1 MEGHARAYTGQM
13 NPEANEAPEFRDY
26 LRLIWRRG
34 WILLACVIVIPLA
47 IYAYTSS
54 KEKIFESSTV
64 LQVQAPVNIDPTG
77 ATGVT
82 SSADTN
88 LDLIAALVST
98 SAVADEAARQLGLPE
113 GSLRGAAQ
121 GTADPDTGFLT
132 ITATGNTARRSQ
144 QTATAFGQALGTTRR
159 EQDTKR
165 LNEAITTVRQTLEN
179 TPKNDVTTRTQLRT
193 QLQRLTTLQQ
203 AKGQNVQTVEPAA
216 PGAQIAPHPKRNA
229 TVGLV
234 LAILIGAALI
244 SLAERMDRKIHKP
257 EDLERLTGV
266 PFLATIP
273 QEAFPGNE
281 DSADVHEAFQT
292 LRSSLTYFNADQQL
306 RTLLVVSGLKGEGK
320 TTVASNLA
328 VAYASS
334 GQRVLLVDA
343 DLRKPDAADR
353 FGVGEPAGLS
363 QVLAGTV
370 SLHDALR
377 PVGALGDRLRVLPA
391 GQIPPNASA
400 LLGSQR
406 MANLIGELER
416 EADLVILDSTPL
428 LNVSDAFPLLD
439 KASGIVALVRL
450 DKTPRDAVRRM
461 LKIID
466 SAGGNIL
473 GIVATDGKRRISGG
487 YGFGYGYGYGDAK
500 RKSTAQQVFIPDSA
514 TEGDSAA
521 SSNGSTTRV
530 PDESAS

>member
-1 MEGHARAYTGQM
+1 M
-13 NPEANEAPEFRDY
+13 NTEASEAPEFRDY
-26 LRLIWRRG
+26 LRLVWRRG
-34 WILLACVIVIPLA
+34 WIVIACVIVIPLA

-54 KEKIFESSTV
+54 KPKLFESSTV
-64 LQVQAPVNIDPTG
+64 LQVKPPVDVG
-77 ATGVT
+77 T
-82 SSADTN
+82 SGSTVSSSTNNN
-88 LDLIAALVST
+88 LDYVAAIVST

-113 GSLRGAAQ
+113 GSLRGRAQ
-121 GTADPDTGFLT
+121 GSADPDTGFIT
-132 ITATGNTARRSQ
+132 ITATGNSAKRSQ
-144 QTATAFGQALGTTRR
+144 QTATAFADALSTTRK
-159 EQDTKR
+159 EQDQKSLDEQIAATQK
-165 LNEAITTVRQTLEN
+165 TLDA
-179 TPKNDVTTRTQLRT
+179 TPKADVTTRTQLRT
-193 QLQRLTTLQQ
+193 QLQRLTTLRLAQR
-203 AKGQNVQTVEPAA
+203 QNTQTIEPARA
-216 PGAQIAPHPKRNA
+216 GAQIAPHPKRNA

-234 LAILIGAALI
+234 LAILIGAALV
-244 SLAERMDRKIHKP
+244 SMAERMDRRIHKP
-257 EDLERLTGV
+257 EDLERMTGL

-281 DSADVHEAFQT
+281 DSSDVHEAFQT

-328 VAYASS
+328 VAYATS
-334 GQRVLLVDA
+334 GKRVLLIDA

-377 PVGALGDRLRVLPA
+377 EVGPFGDRLRVLPA
-391 GQIPPNASA
+391 GQVPPNPSA

-406 MANLIGELER
+406 MAKLITELEL

-466 SAGGNIL
+466 SAGGNVL
-473 GIVATDGKRRISGG
+473 GLVATDGKRRISGG
-487 YGFGYGYGYGDAK
+487 YGYGYGYGDEK
-500 RKSTAQQVFIPDSA
+500 RKTTPRQVFIPQAA
-514 TEGDSAA
+514 TEGEPAPG
-521 SSNGSTTRV
+521 SNGNAARV

>member
-1 MEGHARAYTGQM
+1 M
-13 NPEANEAPEFRDY
+13 NTEASEAPEFRDY
-26 LRLIWRRG
+26 VRLVWRRG
-34 WILLACVIVIPLA
+34 WILLACLIIIPLA
-47 IYAYTSS
+47 IYAYTGS
-54 KEKIFESSTV
+54 KTKVFESSTV
-64 LQVQAPVNIDPTG
+64 LQVKAPVDVSAT
-77 ATGVT
+77 ATG
-82 SSADTN
+82 SAPSTN
-88 LDLIAALVST
+88 LDYVAAIVAT

-121 GTADPDTGFLT
+121 GSADPDTGFIT
-132 ITATGNTARRSQ
+132 ITATGNSATRAQ
-144 QTATAFGQALGTTRR
+144 QTASAFASALGATRKQ
-159 EQDTKR
+159 QDQKSLDETIAATQK
-165 LNEAITTVRQTLEN
+165 TLQN
-179 TPKNDVTTRTQLRT
+179 TPKADVTTRTELQT
-193 QLQRLTTLQQ
+193 QLQRLGTLRQ
-203 AKGQNVQTVEPAA
+203 AQTQGENTQTIEPAR

-229 TVGLV
+229 TVGIV

-244 SLAERMDRKIHKP
+244 SLAERMDRRIHKP
-257 EDLERLTGV
+257 EDLEKLTGL

-281 DSADVHEAFQT
+281 DNSEVHEAFQT

-334 GQRVLLVDA
+334 GKSVLLIDA
-343 DLRKPDAADR
+343 DLRKPDAASR
-353 FGVGEPAGLS
+353 FGMADPAGLS
-363 QVLAGTV
+363 QVLAGSV

-377 PVGALGDRLRVLPA
+377 EVGPFGDRLRVLPA
-391 GQIPPNASA
+391 GAIPPNASA

-406 MANLIGELER
+406 MANLITELER

-473 GIVATDGKRRISGG
+473 GLVATDGKRRISGG
-487 YGFGYGYGYGDAK
+487 YGYGYGYGYGDEK
-500 RKSTAQQVFIPDSA
+500 RKSTPQQVFIP
-514 TEGDSAA
+514 EAA
-521 SSNGSTTRV
+521 AEQTPAAGSNGAGARV
-530 PDESAS
+530 PEET

>member
-1 MEGHARAYTGQM
+1 M

-26 LRLIWRRG
+26 LRLVWRRG

-54 KEKIFESSTV
+54 KEKLFESSTV
-64 LQVQAPVNIDPTG
+64 VQVEGPVNTDPTG
-77 ATGVT
+77 TSGIT
-82 SSADTN
+82 SSATN
-88 LDLIAALVST
+88 LDRVAALVGT

-121 GTADPDTGFLT
+121 GSADPDTGFLT
-132 ITATGNTARRSQ
+132 ITANGNSAKRSE
-144 QTATAFGQALGTTRR
+144 QTAAAFADALGTTSRK
-159 EQDTKR
+159 DDAKR
-165 LNEAITTVRQTLEN
+165 LNEAIDTVRKTLEN
-179 TPKNDVTTRTQLRT
+179 TPKNDVTTRAQLRT

-203 AKGQNVQTVEPAA
+203 AQGQNVQVIEPARA
-216 PGAQIAPHPKRNA
+216 GAQIAPHPKRNA

-244 SLAERMDRKIHKP
+244 SLAERMDRRVHKP

-281 DSADVHEAFQT
+281 DTAGVHEAFQT

-306 RTLLVVSGLKGEGK
+306 RTLLVVSALKGEGK

-334 GQRVLLVDA
+334 GMRVLLVDA

-370 SLHDALR
+370 ALHDAMR

-391 GQIPPNASA
+391 GAIPPNPSA

-406 MANLIGELER
+406 MADLITELER

-450 DKTPRDAVRRM
+450 DKTPRDAIRRM
-461 LKIID
+461 LKIVD
-466 SAGGNIL
+466 SASGNML
-473 GIVATDGKRRISGG
+473 GMVATDGKRRISGG
-487 YGFGYGYGYGDAK
+487 YGYGYGYGYGDEK
-500 RKSTAQQVFIPDSA
+500 RKAAPQQVFIPEAPADG
-514 TEGDSAA
+514 EQPQPAA
-521 SSNGSTTRV
+521 GSNGAAARV
-530 PDESAS
+530 PEET